1 MVEHEA
7 YMLQVTSSIPDNV
20 RQSIL
25 VADRCWG
32 TGYQLGVK
40 TSKENVALQDVMQ
53 QQEMR
58 SWIRSVEV
66 WLPPLARLVRNGG

>member
-1 MVEHEA
+1 MRPAVLRL
-7 YMLQVTSSIPDNV
+7 MSSNPDNV

-40 TSKENVALQDVMQ
+40 TSRENAALQD
-53 QQEMR
+53 
-58 SWIRSVEV
+58 
-66 WLPPLARLVRNGG
+66 AAAGNGELNSFS